1 MDAVHRS
8 CSESCAHKKINHFN
22 LSKAHSSNTGTKQG
36 TGMWNT
42 GTVVTPLEFVPRVL
56 QIPNSHLQFRTFW
69 FAAIW
74 IYMLKESIWKYFPFI
89 KCTFSLPFPVC
100 KNFVGTKFCL
110 FFPSVFSLFLEY
122 AVLLAYYS
130 TMQYYSCHRKYAILM
145 VDTVK
150 LFVIYIFSADL
161 CVLHFWSFSIIQ

>member
-1 MDAVHRS
+1 MDAVHHS
-8 CSESCAHKKINHFN
+8 CSESRAHKKINHFN

-36 TGMWNT
+36 TGMQNT

-110 FFPSVFSLFLEY
+110 FFPSFFYLFLEY
-122 AVLLAYYS
+122 EVLLAYYS

>member
-8 CSESCAHKKINHFN
+8 YSESCAHQKINHFN
-22 LSKAHSSNTGTKQG
+22 LSEAHSSNKGIKQG

-42 GTVVTPLEFVPRVL
+42 GTVVTLLEFVPRVL
-56 QIPNSHLQFRTFW
+56 QTPNSHLQFRTFW
-69 FAAIW
+69 FATIW

-89 KCTFSLPFPVC
+89 KCTFSVPFPVC

-130 TMQYYSCHRKYAILM
+130 TMQYYSSHRKYTILM

-150 LFVIYIFSADL
+150 LFVMCMFSADL
-161 CVLHFWSFSIIQ
+161 CVLHFCQFQ